1 VNDRRGGHTSPRVT
15 LSLLQRT
22 ILLAAIA
29 LLAGLGALALAS
41 RDDASATGT
50 GPRPVPTPDG
60 GWYTALAGS
69 RGVAA
74 DAERTTCR
82 QILTGRSL
90 GVSHPTLPCG
100 AKIFL
105 LYAGTELLTE
115 VIDTRLKEPGRQF
128 ELTEALARRLE
139 LEGTQEIQWRFA
151 TR

>member
-1 VNDRRGGHTSPRVT
+1 MT
-15 LSLLQRT
+15 LTVLQRT
-22 ILLAAIA
+22 IVLAAVALLAAV
-29 LLAGLGALALAS
+29 GALALAS
-41 RDDASATGT
+41 RDDAAATGT

-69 RGVAA
+69 RGAA
-74 DAERTTCR
+74 GDAERTTCR

-90 GVSHPTLPCG
+90 GVTHPTLPCG
-100 AKIFL
+100 AKIFVR
-105 LYAGTELLTE
+105 YDGAELLTE

-139 LEGTQEIQWRFA
+139 LEGTQEIDWRFA

>member
-1 VNDRRGGHTSPRVT
+1 VT
-15 LSLLQRT
+15 LSVLQRT
-22 ILLAAIA
+22 IVLAAVALLAAV
-29 LLAGLGALALAS
+29 GALALTS
-41 RDDASATGT
+41 RDDAGATDAGPSA
-50 GPRPVPTPDG
+50 VPTPDG
-60 GWYTALAGS
+60 GWYAALAGS
-69 RGVAA
+69 RGVAR

-90 GVSHPTLPCG
+90 GVTHPTLPCG
-100 AKIFL
+100 AKIFVR
-105 LYAGTELLTE
+105 YDGTELLTE

>member
-1 VNDRRGGHTSPRVT
+1 M
-15 LSLLQRT
+15 LQRT
-22 ILLAAIA
+22 IVLAAVA
-29 LLAGLGALALAS
+29 LLGTVGALALTS
-41 RDDASATGT
+41 RDDASAIGT

-69 RGVAA
+69 RGVAG

-82 QILTGRSL
+82 KILTVRSL

-100 AKIFL
+100 AKVFVR
-105 LYAGTELLTE
+105 YDGTELLTE

-128 ELTEALARRLE
+128 ELTEALTRRLE